1 MTRPGRGPEGTPA
14 QWYHFA
20 EFVRRALHAAA
31 DQVEPQA
38 DGLEPIRARLPAA
51 SGAHDRQPGRWRR
64 RRPGTK
70 RGTRRGG
77 PGTGAQRP

>member
-1 MTRPGRGPEGTPA
+1 MTRTGHGPESTPA

-38 DGLEPIRARLPAA
+38 DGLGPIRARIPADP
-51 SGAHDRQPGRWRR
+51 GPRDLQPRWRR
-64 RRPGTK
+64 RRPGT
-70 RGTRRGG
+70 RRSARRG
-77 PGTGAQRP
+77 PGTSAQRP

>member
-1 MTRPGRGPEGTPA
+1 MTRAGRGPEGTPA

-38 DGLEPIRARLPAA
+38 DGLEPIRARIARRAGLVPLP
-51 SGAHDRQPGRWRR
+51 RR
-64 RRPGTK
+64 HRS
-70 RGTRRGG
+70 
-77 PGTGAQRP
+77 

>member
-1 MTRPGRGPEGTPA
+1 MTRTGCGPEGTPA

-38 DGLEPIRARLPAA
+38 DGLEPIRARIPAGPA
-51 SGAHDRQPGRWRR
+51 PRDRQPARWRR
-64 RRPGTK
+64 RRPGT
-70 RGTRRGG
+70 RRSARRSG
-77 PGTGAQRP
+77 PGAGAQRP

>member
-1 MTRPGRGPEGTPA
+1 MTRAGRGPEGTPA

-38 DGLEPIRARLPAA
+38 DGLGPIRARIPADPKPC
-51 SGAHDRQPGRWRR
+51 DRQLTRWHR
-64 RRPGTK
+64 RRPGTR
-70 RGTRRGG
+70 RGSRRGG
-77 PGTGAQRP
+77 PGTSAQRP